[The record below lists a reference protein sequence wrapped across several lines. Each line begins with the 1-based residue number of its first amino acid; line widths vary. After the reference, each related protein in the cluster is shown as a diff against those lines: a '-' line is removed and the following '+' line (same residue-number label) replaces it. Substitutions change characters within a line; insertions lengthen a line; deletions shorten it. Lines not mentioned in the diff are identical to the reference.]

1 MDIKIAIV
9 NSSSL
14 GRIFPEHLNRL
25 KALGEVD
32 RFDFPADMKGK
43 ELAEELLGYSII
55 ITSATPMY
63 DKAFFEY
70 KDKTLLIA
78 RHGIGYNNIDVK
90 AAAEKGVC
98 VTRVPSYV
106 EREAVAESTVA
117 LLMDVIRKMRSASI
131 KVKEGEWTE
140 RAKFVGYE
148 VKGKTV
154 GIIGFGNIG
163 SRVGQIIKNGFNA
176 RLIAYDLN
184 RSPEDIKK
192 GGAEPVSLEKL
203 LKTADIIS
211 LNASV
216 TAQSYHMLTDKEFSL
231 MKKGVILIDTARGE
245 LINPDSLIKAL
256 DDGIIGELAMDAV
269 EGEPIDKDHPLLSY
283 DNVLITPHIGA
294 YTYESLYG
302 MGEKVV
308 KDAEKIIRGEIPDE
322 VVNAR

>member
-32 RFDFPADMKGK
+32 RFDFPTDMKGK
-43 ELAEELLGYSII
+43 ELAEKLLGYSII
-55 ITSATPMY
+55 IISATPMY
-63 DKAFFEY
+63 DKEFFEY

-90 AAAEKGVC
+90 AAAKKGVC
-98 VTRVPSYV
+98 VTRVPGYV
-106 EREAVAESTVA
+106 EREAVAESAIA
-117 LLMDVIRKMRSASI
+117 LLMDVIRKIRAASLR
-131 KVKEGEWTE
+131 VKEGKWAE

-148 VKGKTV
+148 VRDKTA
-154 GIIGFGNIG
+154 GIIGFGSIG

-176 RLIAYDLN
+176 KLIAYDLN
-184 RSPEDIKK
+184 LSPEEIKCR
-192 GGAEPVSLEKL
+192 GAEPVSLEEL

-216 TAQSYHMLTDKEFSL
+216 TSQSYHMITDKEFSL

-256 DDGIIGELAMDAV
+256 DDGIIGELAMDVV
-269 EGEPIDKDHPLLSY
+269 EGEPIDKNHPLLSY

-308 KDAEKIIRGEIPDE
+308 KDAEKIVRGEIPDD
-322 VVNAR
+322 VVNA

>member
-1 MDIKIAIV
+1 MNVKIAIV

-25 KALGEVD
+25 KALGEVC
-32 RFDFPADMKGK
+32 RFDFPIDMKGK
-43 ELAEELLGYSII
+43 DLAERLMGYSII
-55 ITSATPMY
+55 ITSGTPMY
-63 DKAFFEY
+63 DREFFEY
-70 KDKTLLIA
+70 KDKTLLFA
-78 RHGIGYNNIDVK
+78 RHGIGYNNIDIK

-98 VTRVPSYV
+98 VTRVPGFV
-106 EREAVAESTVA
+106 EREAVAESTIA
-117 LLMDVIRKMRSASI
+117 LLMDVIRKIRSASL
-131 KVKEGEWTE
+131 KVKDGKWAE

-148 VKGKTV
+148 VKDKTV

-176 RLIAYDLN
+176 KLIAYDLN
-184 RSPEDIKK
+184 LSPEEIRNR
-192 GGAEPVSLEKL
+192 GAEPVSLEEL
-203 LKTADIIS
+203 FRTADIIS

-216 TAQSYHMLTDKEFSL
+216 ISQSYHMLADKEFSL

-245 LINPDSLIKAL
+245 LINPGSLIKAL
-256 DDGIIGELAMDAV
+256 DDGIIGELAMDVV
-269 EGEPIDKDHPLLSY
+269 EGEPIDKNHPLLSY

-308 KDAEKIIRGEIPDE
+308 TDAEKIVRGEIPDG
-322 VVNAR
+322 VVSA